1 MENNNFVKLIYCL
14 FSRDDVFVK
23 MIQPKKIPVYLIDQ
37 NIDKIRKDRHHSHLD
52 IYIVKKLISSMF
64 VMTRTLAK
72 NVRIAI

>member
-37 NIDKIRKDRHHSHLD
+37 NIDKIREDRHHSRQD
-52 IYIVKKLISSMF
+52 IYIL
-64 VMTRTLAK
+64 K
-72 NVRIAI
+72 NGF